1 MLKVNEI
8 FLDIQGESTWIGKPC
23 VFVRLTGCDLRC
35 SYCDT
40 KYAYHKGKQY
50 NLNDVI
56 RKVRSFGCSLVEIT
70 GGEPLLQP
78 ETPKL
83 VQKFLDDGFSVL
95 IETNGTLDISTI
107 NPHAVR
113 IMDIKCPGSGEH
125 TKNNLNNINFIH
137 PHDNIKFVIT
147 DRKDYIW
154 AKKILKKFELSKRC
168 EVLFSPAIDWLPPK
182 RLANWIVEDVLPVRF
197 QPQLHKLIKSRKI
210 KGF

>member
-1 MLKVNEI
+1 LLKVNEI